1 MKILKFGGSSVGDSS
16 RIKSVLKIIEGS
28 YKANDK
34 IAVVVSAFFGVTN
47 SLIEMGS
54 LAASGNAEALK
65 IYREIEQKHISF
77 VDELISEKNRA
88 NVLANVKVK
97 LGELRDVING
107 TILVKELTPRTLDF
121 IMSFGER
128 LSAYIISECVKEV
141 GIKAEFLDTRNVIK
155 TDENF
160 GSARVNFDA
169 SYRNIRN
176 YFDSHTALQIATGF
190 IGSTEKDET
199 TTIGRGGSDYTASI
213 LGAALSVQEIEIWT
227 DVDGAMT
234 ADPKKV
240 PSAFPIEKMTYLE
253 AIEISH
259 FGARVIY
266 PPTIEPASRSKIPL
280 RIKNTFNPDFPGTL
294 IDSNLSENKFP
305 LKGITSITGITLLK
319 LKGSGL
325 IGVANVSERLFGV
338 LARNNIR
345 VMLITQASS
354 EHSIS
359 FAVDPKLAMK
369 AKEVI
374 ELEFYKE
381 IDWRQIGEVVVEE
394 NLSVIAA
401 VGEDVRKNPKISG
414 KLFQTLG
421 EENVNVVAIAQ
432 GSSELNISVVVS
444 SNDEIRALNAIHNT
458 FFSSKKSLRVKH
470 LFLVGAGLIG
480 GTLFNQIKEN
490 NHSINVVA
498 IADVEKM
505 LINPAGIKLDNW
517 KESLKNSDDQ
527 SNFGEFIKK
536 MNELNLPGSVF
547 VDCTASDEVASRY
560 LEILEF
566 GISIVTPSKRANS
579 SSLDYYQ
586 RIRDAKEKSGAKFL
600 YETNVGAGLPVIRT
614 LNSLVEAGDKIL
626 KIEAILSGSLSY
638 IFNNFAA
645 DKKFSQVVLQ
655 AKEKGYTEPNP
666 KDDLVGTDVQRKI
679 LILARELGVKLEM
692 KDVEVE
698 SVDKNDE
705 EMETRVKAA
714 AQNGCVLRYIAT
726 LENGKAKVALK
737 EVNSA
742 HPFYSMQGSDN
753 IISFTTKY
761 YCETPLVIKGP
772 GAGANVTASGVL
784 SDILSV

>member
-1 MKILKFGGSSVGDSS
+1 MKILKFGGSSVGDPL

-34 IAVVVSAFFGVTN
+34 IAVVISAFSGVTN
-47 SLIEMGS
+47 SLIEMGF

-65 IYREIEQKHISF
+65 IYREIEQKHIDF

-128 LSAYIISECVKEV
+128 LSAYIISECVKEA
-141 GIKAEFLDTRNVIK
+141 GIKTEFLDTRNVIK

-176 YFDSHTALQIATGF
+176 YFDSHDTLQIVTGF

-213 LGAALSVQEIEIWT
+213 LGAALNVQEIEIWT

-240 PSAFPIEKMTYLE
+240 SGAFPIEKMTYLE

-266 PPTIEPASRSKIPL
+266 PPTIEPASRGKIPL

-294 IDSNLSENKFP
+294 IDANLSENKFP
-305 LKGITSITGITLLK
+305 LKGITSITGVTLLK

-359 FAVDPKLAMK
+359 FAVEPKLAAK
-369 AKEVI
+369 AKEAI

-432 GSSELNISVVVS
+432 GSSELNISVVIS
-444 SNDEIRALNAIHNT
+444 SNDEVRALNAIHNA
-458 FFSSKKSLRVKH
+458 FFDSKKSLRAKR

-480 GTLFNQIKEN
+480 GTLLNQIKEN
-490 NHSINVVA
+490 SPSINVIA

-517 KESLKNSDDQ
+517 KESLKNSDEKSDL
-527 SNFGEFIKK
+527 GGFIKK
-536 MNELNLPGSVF
+536 MNELNLPSSIF
-547 VDCTASDEVASRY
+547 VDCTASDEVVSRY

-566 GISIVTPSKRANS
+566 GISIVTPNKRANS
-579 SSLDYYQ
+579 GSLEYYQ
-586 RIRDAKEKSGAKFL
+586 KIRDASKKTGAKFL
-600 YETNVGAGLPVIRT
+600 YKTNVGAGLPVIRT
-614 LNSLVEAGDKIL
+614 LNSLLEAGDKIV

-638 IFNNFAA
+638 IFNNFVAG
-645 DKKFSQVVLQ
+645 KKFSQVILQ

-666 KDDLVGTDVQRKI
+666 KDDLVGADVQRKI
-679 LILARELGVKLEM
+679 LILAREIGLNLEM

-698 SVDKNDE
+698 SVDKSDE
-705 EMETRVKAA
+705 EMEKRLKTATDNK
-714 AQNGCVLRYIAT
+714 NVLRYIAT
-726 LENGKAKVALK
+726 LENGKAAVALK

-761 YCETPLVIKGP
+761 YSETPLVIKGP

>member
-1 MKILKFGGSSVGDSS
+1 MKVLKFGGSSVGDPL
-16 RIKSVLKIIEGS
+16 RIKRVLNIIDNS
-28 YKANDK
+28 QKANDK

-54 LAASGNAEALK
+54 FASFGNAEALK
-65 IYREIEQKHISF
+65 IYKEIEQKHLSF
-77 VDELISEKNRA
+77 TEELVSENNHL

-107 TILVKELTPRTLDF
+107 TILIKELTPRTLDF

-128 LSAYIISECVKEV
+128 LSAYIISEALKDM
-141 GIKAEFLDTRNVIK
+141 GIKAESLDTRNVIK

-160 GSARVNFDA
+160 GAARVNFDA
-169 SYRNIRN
+169 SYRNVRN
-176 YFDSHTALQIATGF
+176 YFDSHPTLQIATGF
-190 IGSTEKDET
+190 IGSTDKDET

-213 LGAALSVQEIEIWT
+213 LGAALGVEEIEIWT

-240 PSAFPIEKMTYLE
+240 PGAFPIERMTYLE

-266 PPTIEPASRSKIPL
+266 PPTIEPAGRSKIPL

-294 IDSNLSENKFP
+294 INSVQSENKFP
-305 LKGITSITGITLLK
+305 LKGITSITGVTLLK

-325 IGVANVSERLFGV
+325 IGVANASERLFGV
-338 LARNNIR
+338 LAGNNIR

-359 FAVDPKLAMK
+359 FAVEPKVALH
-369 AKEVI
+369 AKEAI
-374 ELEFYKE
+374 EHEFYKE
-381 IDWRQIGEVVVEE
+381 IDWHQIGRVTVEE
-394 NLSVIAA
+394 NLSIIAA
-401 VGEDVRKNPKISG
+401 VGEDVRKNPKILG
-414 KLFQTLG
+414 KLFDTLG
-421 EENVNVVAIAQ
+421 EENINVVAIAQ
-432 GSSELNISVVVS
+432 GSSELNISVVIS
-444 SNDEIRALNAIHNT
+444 SEDEVRALNAIHNC
-458 FFSSKKSLRVKH
+458 FFNSKKVLRGKN

-480 GTLFNQIKEN
+480 GTLLDQIKD
-490 NHSINVVA
+490 NHHPINVIAVA
-498 IADVEKM
+498 DIEKM
-505 LINPAGIKLDNW
+505 LINPVGIKLDNW
-517 KESLKNSDDQ
+517 RETLKNSDQKSDL
-527 SNFGEFIKK
+527 GEFIKK
-536 MNELNLPGSVF
+536 TKELNLPSSVF

-579 SSLDYYQ
+579 GSLEYYQ
-586 RIRDAKEKSGAKFL
+586 KIRDVSQKTGVKFL

-614 LNSLVEAGDKIL
+614 LNMLREAGDKIV

-638 IFNNFAA
+638 IFNHFSPE
-645 DKKFSQVVLQ
+645 KKFSEVVSE
-655 AKEKGYTEPNP
+655 AKAKGYTEPNP
-666 KDDLVGTDVQRKI
+666 KDDLAGIDVQRKI
-679 LILARELGVKLEM
+679 LILARGMGLKLEM

-698 SVDKNDE
+698 SVDKSDD
-705 EMETRVKAA
+705 EMEKKIKAA
-714 AQNGCVLRYIAT
+714 SANSNVLRYIAT
-726 LENGKAKVALK
+726 LENGQAKVALK
-737 EVNSA
+737 EIDSA
-742 HPFYSMQGSDN
+742 HPFYGMQGSDN

-761 YCETPLVIKGP
+761 YCETPLVVKGP

-784 SDILSV
+784 SDILQA